1 MNPETKKVG
10 ILSLFSDIGHVI
22 PLLRVATSFS
32 ENDYDV
38 TVYLPDENKD
48 LANQYPVKVK
58 TFGRILENINKDFY
72 IDLFEKTLFYNA
84 FSSYIDVNR
93 NLIHPLIVNICR
105 RLPSIK
111 EMIEQDSPGLLIADN
126 FLFND
131 FTTRLAARIDSQ
143 LVFHSSGGNY
153 RFQSRQFICHFGFSS
168 APVWFQDWILKRGY
182 FHNRRYEK
190 QVENEIRF
198 YWSFFRDTLKGLF
211 PDYPVC
217 ERKPVFIA
225 TGISHIEK
233 EKIGTVIENDNFQ
246 LFPALKDRRNAEI
259 APELLSWLQEDGDR
273 PVVYVGFGTVLK
285 GNAKLMK
292 SIIHGLK
299 DLGTKVLWNVATDQ
313 QAVVKGLGLPDC
325 FRLESFVPQPQI
337 LGLDCVRCF
346 VTHGGAGGIQEG
358 LLAGKP
364 MLCIPIMTD
373 QPFNSSVVEK
383 LGVGIKIWKQQVSP
397 GAIRKNVKRLLK
409 EKSFRVKARELKQ
422 ELELMDGGLELIRHL
437 EKTGHNQ

>member
-1 MNPETKKVG
+1 
-10 ILSLFSDIGHVI
+10 
-22 PLLRVATSFS
+22 
-32 ENDYDV
+32 
-38 TVYLPDENKD
+38 
-48 LANQYPVKVK
+48 
-58 TFGRILENINKDFY
+58 
-72 IDLFEKTLFYNA
+72 
-84 FSSYIDVNR
+84 
-93 NLIHPLIVNICR
+93 
-105 RLPSIK
+105 
-111 EMIEQDSPGLLIADN
+111 
-126 FLFND
+126 
-131 FTTRLAARIDSQ
+131 
-143 LVFHSSGGNY
+143 
-153 RFQSRQFICHFGFSS
+153 
-168 APVWFQDWILKRGY
+168 
-182 FHNRRYEK
+182 
-190 QVENEIRF
+190 
-198 YWSFFRDTLKGLF
+198 
-211 PDYPVC
+211 
-217 ERKPVFIA
+217 VFIA